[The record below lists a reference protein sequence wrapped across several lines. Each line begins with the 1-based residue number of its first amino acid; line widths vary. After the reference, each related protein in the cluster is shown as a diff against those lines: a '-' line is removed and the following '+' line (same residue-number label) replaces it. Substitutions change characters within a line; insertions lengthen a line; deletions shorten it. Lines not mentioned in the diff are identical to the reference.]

1 VDRGAVGMTHENGSW
16 TREVQVVNP
25 LGIHARPAGKICQT
39 AGRFTSQI
47 FLETEAGAVDAKSIL
62 DILTLAAPRGTRVCI
77 RAHGPDAQ
85 EAVEA
90 VAQLFVDRF
99 GEE

>member
-1 VDRGAVGMTHENGSW
+1 MTHANGSW
-16 TREVQVVNP
+16 TREVQVVNT

-39 AGRFTSQI
+39 AARFAAQV
-47 FLETEAGAVDAKSIL
+47 FLETDAGAVDAKSIL
-62 DILTLAAPRGTRVCI
+62 DILTLAAPQGARVRI

-90 VAQLFVDRF
+90 VARLFVERF